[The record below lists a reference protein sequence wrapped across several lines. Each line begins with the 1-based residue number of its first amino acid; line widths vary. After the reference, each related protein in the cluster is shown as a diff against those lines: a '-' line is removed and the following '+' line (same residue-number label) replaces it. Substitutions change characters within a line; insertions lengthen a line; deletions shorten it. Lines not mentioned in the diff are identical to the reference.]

1 VLVLLDVRRQM
12 LELLVLR
19 VLTSVAFAVVVVVIG
34 IVRAMLVSPAV
45 DLMCPIA
52 IAGCEPVH

>member
-19 VLTSVAFAVVVVVIG
+19 VLTSVAFAVVVVIG